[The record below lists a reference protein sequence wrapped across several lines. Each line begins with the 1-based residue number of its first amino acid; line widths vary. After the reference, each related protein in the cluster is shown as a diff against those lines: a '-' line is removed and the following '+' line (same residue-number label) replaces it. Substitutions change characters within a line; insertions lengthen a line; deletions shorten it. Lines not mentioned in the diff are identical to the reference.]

1 MEDKTV
7 YKDIKLK
14 EIILLD
20 LMDKSNR
27 ILKFYTCKSFTEKE
41 VKYFSYDFKKTSNL
55 DKFYLLP
62 KIHEHLF
69 NVPGRPGISSC
80 ETPKQKASEFLD
92 FRLKPLMQSGWSY
105 VLYSGDFIYKM
116 KRLGKVPEDS
126 FLVTTDAVGLYP
138 SIPHKGGFSIKKQIR
153 ATNPFEIPT
162 NDLVKLAEFPPK
174 SIFFFEFDNKINRSL
189 ALLLGLTLVLHM
201 PVFI

>member
-7 YKDIKLK
+7 YKDIKLN
-14 EIILLD
+14 EILLSD

-27 ILKFYTCKSFTEKE
+27 ILKSFYTCKFIMEKE
-41 VKYFSYDFKKTSNL
+41 VKYFWYDLKETSNL

-92 FRLKPLMQSGWSY
+92 YRLKPLMQSGWSY
-105 VLYSGDFIYKM
+105 VLYSGDFIYKL

-138 SIPHKGGFSIKKQIR
+138 SIPHKARIS
-153 ATNPFEIPT
+153 A
-162 NDLVKLAEFPPK
+162 LK
-174 SIFFFEFDNKINRSL
+174 SKSEEQTPSRF
-189 ALLLGLTLVLHM
+189 LLMIWLS
-201 PVFI
+201 